1 MKNMKMKTNHAAKVE
16 VLSFM
21 KGSTPA
27 TIVTDGERHKSFEF
41 EASKDHA
48 TLTRAIAYLE
58 AKGYSI
64 VPDAFIK

>member
-1 MKNMKMKTNHAAKVE
+1 MKMKTNHAATVE

-27 TIVTDGERHKSFEF
+27 TIVTDGVRHKSFEF
-41 EASKDHA
+41 EASMDHA

-58 AKGYSI
+58 AKGYCI
-64 VPDAFIK
+64 VPDAF